1 MNISSLS
8 EFMENRVLGCKIQ
21 YVFMYYFPSNS
32 FSGGSVTLL
41 FEALED
47 GRTCDL
53 VVICWE
59 NKVCCR

>member
-21 YVFMYYFPSNS
+21 YVFRYYFPSKS

-53 VVICWE
+53 VVIC
-59 NKVCCR
+59 